1 MQLKEKHVISQ
12 KDDLVAYFL
21 DKKVL
26 DILKMVSLL
35 DHTHF
40 CIIKTTAGKPQL
52 WLKWSKEKELKTL
65 CNLYNFT

>member
-26 DILKMVSLL
+26 DILNMVSLL

-52 WLKWSKEKELKTL
+52 WLKWSK
-65 CNLYNFT
+65 